1 MNDYLHIVCKPFG
14 RSIVSVNYTNRYC
27 GICILSLLYETLDTV
42 CDYDVIPEYL
52 LGYLQT
58 IELGALGLSRT
69 LLQRSCGGGAQVVQS
84 WEVCGTR
91 GLRGD

>member
-1 MNDYLHIVCKPFG
+1 MTIIISLAFW
-14 RSIVSVNYTNRYC
+14 SIYRIRVLYKTAAAGFVFSLYCTKLLMLSVTT
-27 GICILSLLYETLDTV
+27 S
-42 CDYDVIPEYL
+42 VIQEYL